1 MLIYLDRDDILDA
14 IKAQLGQS
22 LNISIVDADLGFINN
37 EPTVVIAVNQDLP
50 DDLFEEDSSEISSNQ
65 EVNVTSDMVELVG
78 TKEAKGG
85 KRRKRRTR
93 AEIEA
98 DEAKA
103 KQAAET
109 QQSSAPVAETK
120 AEAPDEIVAEAQTQ
134 KAEEV
139 LEAKSEEAADT
150 AEAVENPFETA
161 AVEEDNLFS
170 DSQSAATS
178 SVAEEVPEPQGA
190 TTNPFGDDN
199 LFADAGEAHVD
210 SPVKQEGGFAKPAE
224 DDDAINLFA

>member
-65 EVNVTSDMVELVG
+65 KVNVTSDMVELAG
-78 TKEAKGG
+78 TKENKGG

-109 QQSSAPVAETK
+109 RQSSEPVAATK
-120 AEAPDEIVAEAQTQ
+120 AEAPDEIGAEAQTQ
-134 KAEEV
+134 KAQEL
-139 LEAKSEEAADT
+139 LEAESEEASDT
-150 AEAVENPFETA
+150 AEAAENPFETA
-161 AVEEDNLFS
+161 AVEEDNLFADPAS
-170 DSQSAATS
+170 G
-178 SVAEEVPEPQGA
+178 VAEEVPEPQGA

-210 SPVKQEGGFAKPAE
+210 SPVKQEDGFAKPAE